1 VAGLDLV
8 AQQLA
13 LDSANLVRVG
23 RVTKAHSIKGELK
36 VLPDFGSPEDFLNYR
51 EVLLVF
57 PGRDSRQNHK
67 VSRCRPQAK
76 IVILQ
81 LDGVDDRTMAETLC
95 GSEVWIDKKSLPDL
109 AAGDFYW
116 HDLVG
121 LQVVTESGRKLGRVD
136 TILATGGHDILVVL
150 GGGREYLIPLEKE
163 FLLNRDAV
171 AGILT
176 VAEVPGLFEIND

>member
-1 VAGLDLV
+1 MATR
-8 AQQLA
+8 QLA
-13 LDSANLVRVG
+13 PDSDNLVRVG
-23 RVTKAHSIKGELK
+23 RVGKAHGIKGELK
-36 VLPDFGSPEDFLNYR
+36 VRPDFGLPEDFLHYR
-51 EVLLVF
+51 EVALVK
-57 PGRDSRQNHK
+57 PGTDFHQDYK

-76 IVILQ
+76 IVVLQ
-81 LDGVDDRTMAETLC
+81 LDGIDDRTMAEALG

-121 LQVVTESGRKLGRVD
+121 LQVVTESGRELGRVD
-136 TILATGGHDILVVL
+136 EILATGGHDILVVL
-150 GGGREYLIPLEKE
+150 GGGREYLIPLRKE
-163 FLLNRDAV
+163 FLLNTDTA